1 MDRRDIPV
9 PPIQD
14 LVIIF
19 CLGREAIYMD
29 IFQGS
34 LAVRAIK
41 NIARA
46 YNNLESGFDKIYQNS
61 RIHKILKRG
70 WQRTKTNFRDSFL
83 GRITEIND
91 QPNPAIL
98 ENSAVVKKVSRLFYS
113 WQDKITICSKT
124 SSLVDNVQGLK
135 KELYFSPVQTG
146 SFIVLGAIATNII
159 LSLLLHKEINTL
171 GWIIRIS
178 LLTAS
183 WGGLSS
189 QVQWEE
195 LKKTSLVVDYLGR
208 RQRS

>member
-1 MDRRDIPV
+1 MN
-9 PPIQD
+9 
-14 LVIIF
+14 
-19 CLGREAIYMD
+19 
-29 IFQGS
+29 
-34 LAVRAIK
+34 LAQTSKTVWAIK

-61 RIHKILKRG
+61 RIHRILNAF
-70 WQRTKTNFRDSFL
+70 WQGTKTNFRDSFL

-113 WQDKITICSKT
+113 WQDKIINCAKT
-124 SSLVDNVQGLK
+124 SALVDNVQGLK
-135 KELYFSPVQTG
+135 KELYSLPIKTG

-178 LLTAS
+178 LLIAS

-189 QVQWEE
+189 SIQWEE
-195 LKKTSLVVDYLGR
+195 LKKNQLGPESY
-208 RQRS
+208 RSEK

>member
-1 MDRRDIPV
+1 MN
-9 PPIQD
+9 
-14 LVIIF
+14 
-19 CLGREAIYMD
+19 

-34 LAVRAIK
+34 LVVRAIK

-70 WQRTKTNFRDSFL
+70 WQGTKTNFRYSFL

-98 ENSAVVKKVSRLFYS
+98 SNSATVKKASSLFYF
-113 WQDKITICSKT
+113 WQDQITSCAKT
-124 SSLVDNVQGLK
+124 SMMAGNARGLK
-135 KELYFSPVQTG
+135 KELYLLPAKTG
-146 SFIVLGAIATNII
+146 SFIVLTAVITDIL
-159 LSLLLHKEINTL
+159 LSLVLRKEINIL

-189 QVQWEE
+189 PVQWEE
-195 LKKTSLVVDYLGR
+195 LKKTSLFVDYLGR
-208 RQRS
+208 RQRN